1 MKIAREI
8 AEAVYEEHWY
18 SDDGTGR
25 VGIDIT
31 SSELESIV
39 AEKLEPAAKVIRD
52 IWSGECEICGPGG
65 VVYGEEDRKPCR
77 CPDCQAVCDAVAM
90 FGD

>member
-8 AEAVYEEHWY
+8 AEAVNEEHWY

-25 VGIDIT
+25 AGIDIT

-39 AEKLEPAAKVIRD
+39 AAKLEPVRDALSLAYEHAAPDDQAMPYLQPVRD
-52 IWSGECEICGPGG
+52 
-65 VVYGEEDRKPCR
+65 
-77 CPDCQAVCDAVAM
+77 ALAM
-90 FGD
+90 FDD

>member
-8 AEAVYEEHWY
+8 AEAVYHEQEEIR
-18 SDDGTGR
+18 DRFRVELGKGTAE
-25 VGIDIT
+25 GII
-31 SSELESIV
+31 
-39 AEKLEPAAKVIRD
+39 AAKLEPIAKVIRD

-77 CPDCQAVCDAVAM
+77 CPDCQAICDAVAM
-90 FGD
+90 FDAA